1 MNHFIHFLRLE
12 IENIEKNFQK
22 THQSFME
29 EISKNPAKEYYY
41 HFALENNIKKEVE
54 ELISITRI

>member
-1 MNHFIHFLRLE
+1 
-12 IENIEKNFQK
+12 
-22 THQSFME
+22 ME
-29 EISKNPAKEYYY
+29 EISKNPAKAYYY